1 MPPEYHYTKIAELK
15 KEMLAEAAKD
25 AKQRAEQ
32 IASSTGSSIGTVRS
46 ARMGVMQITPADSN
60 DVSDSG
66 MNDTSSLEKD
76 ITAVVNVS
84 FAVD

>member
-1 MPPEYHYTKIAELK
+1 
-15 KEMLAEAAKD
+15 
-25 AKQRAEQ
+25 
-32 IASSTGSSIGTVRS
+32 
-46 ARMGVMQITPADSN
+46 MQITPADSN
-60 DVSDSG
+60 EVSDSG

>member
-1 MPPEYHYTKIAELK
+1 
-15 KEMLAEAAKD
+15 
-25 AKQRAEQ
+25 
-32 IASSTGSSIGTVRS
+32 
-46 ARMGVMQITPADSN
+46 MQITPADSN

-66 MNDTSSLEKD
+66 MNDTSSLDKD

>member
-1 MPPEYHYTKIAELK
+1 
-15 KEMLAEAAKD
+15 
-25 AKQRAEQ
+25 
-32 IASSTGSSIGTVRS
+32 
-46 ARMGVMQITPADSN
+46 MGVMQITPADSN

-66 MNDTSSLEKD
+66 MNDTTSLWKD